1 VVVVVVVATD
11 KSSKDKRQ
19 RSPPAEFLH
28 QRDVNLHLL
37 SLPTPPLPV
46 TAPPLSLLHD
56 AAVAAKICPLRPS
69 LATTSRYRLE
79 GRSAPQTVN

>member
-1 VVVVVVVATD
+1 MVVVVATD

-19 RSPPAEFLH
+19 RSPPGEFLY
-28 QRDVNLHLL
+28 QRDVNLRLL

-56 AAVAAKICPLRPS
+56 AAVAAKICPS
-69 LATTSRYRLE
+69 LATTSRYRLK
-79 GRSAPQTVN
+79 GRSAPETVN